1 MVELL
6 KRPAGFLPPAISVAL
21 LVPLLLGIARG
32 TLAREADEGILAHLF
47 QILMPL
53 QLLIIACFAATWLP
67 KRARAA
73 AQVLSLQAL
82 AFFSVLSIVFLRNL

>member
-47 QILMPL
+47 QILIP
-53 QLLIIACFAATWLP
+53 LIIACFAATWLP